1 MVNVGLA
8 NEEDPLANNGDAH
21 PFYSLVV
28 PGELDFVAHIVYQFM
43 ENLL

>member
-1 MVNVGLA
+1 MV
-8 NEEDPLANNGDAH
+8 GDAH
-21 PFYSLVV
+21 PFYGPVV